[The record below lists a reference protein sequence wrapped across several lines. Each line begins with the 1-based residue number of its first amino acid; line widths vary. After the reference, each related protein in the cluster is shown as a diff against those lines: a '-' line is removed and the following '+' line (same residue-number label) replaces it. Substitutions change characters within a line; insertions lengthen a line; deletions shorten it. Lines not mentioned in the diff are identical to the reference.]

1 MDAVSSLHPK
11 RQDGNTSLKSSLHQE
26 PAINQPIIPPTRTLN
41 QTNTCPTTAH
51 ENPSQ
56 HTMQAVRSSLRAR
69 AAVASARSF
78 STSPSHSIARII
90 VTGRL
95 AAEPE
100 IQATSTGQDVVKY
113 VVGTSYGPK
122 DNRQTSWFRIASFQP
137 EGPSRDHLLSLQK
150 G

>member
-1 MDAVSSLHPK
+1 
-11 RQDGNTSLKSSLHQE
+11 
-26 PAINQPIIPPTRTLN
+26 
-41 QTNTCPTTAH
+41 
-51 ENPSQ
+51 
-56 HTMQAVRSSLRAR
+56 MQAIRSSLRAR
-69 AAVASARSF
+69 AAVASARPF
-78 STSPSHSIARII
+78 STSPAHSIARII

-150 G
+150 GCVIPLSAGAEILRC

>member
-1 MDAVSSLHPK
+1 
-11 RQDGNTSLKSSLHQE
+11 
-26 PAINQPIIPPTRTLN
+26 
-41 QTNTCPTTAH
+41 
-51 ENPSQ
+51 
-56 HTMQAVRSSLRAR
+56 MQAIRSSLRAR

-150 G
+150 GTLVYVEGDASVRVYEDAEGKKQSSLNIVQRTLEVLKRPYTGSEASSEGTQ